1 MQMNRK
7 RNKVIKLKS
16 GTISLTPGVES
27 HEWLSA
33 KYERHGGEVV
43 VFYEQR
49 LQAEPEVHRTEAVR
63 PNKQQARKMW
73 TFLFWLQKL
82 MRLKFSQLVTNRQD
96 YSYVARRCQGKLISF
111 DNAESSQ
118 CWTESTQTLRC
129 PGQKSWKICAFL

>member
-1 MQMNRK
+1 MQINRK

-16 GTISLTPGVES
+16 GTISLAPGVES

-63 PNKQQARKMW
+63 PNKQERCEH
-73 TFLFWLQKL
+73 FYF
-82 MRLKFSQLVTNRQD
+82 D
-96 YSYVARRCQGKLISF
+96 YRS
-111 DNAESSQ
+111 
-118 CWTESTQTLRC
+118 
-129 PGQKSWKICAFL
+129 

>member
-1 MQMNRK
+1 MNRK

-16 GTISLTPGVES
+16 GTISLAPGVES

-49 LQAEPEVHRTEAVR
+49 LQAEPEVHRAEAVR
-63 PNKQQARKMW
+63 PYKQQARKMW

-96 YSYVARRCQGKLISF
+96 YSYVTRRC
-111 DNAESSQ
+111 
-118 CWTESTQTLRC
+118 
-129 PGQKSWKICAFL
+129 